1 MAALRTAL
9 GPRSPS
15 PPDTFARSRLLRS
28 AVCAA
33 ALLLLASCGSKDA
46 STFRLVAIAHPD
58 DKTQDG
64 IDRPLAKQLTR
75 AAIAEGLVS
84 FDEQGRVVPAL
95 ADRWI
100 VTDDGL
106 SYIFRLRDGEWR
118 DGEPLTAKS
127 AKAGLDAAIRA
138 QRSSPL
144 ALDLAAVDEIR
155 VMAGRV
161 VEIRLLRAQPY
172 FLQLLA
178 QPELGLLHAKQ
189 GDGPMALERR
199 GDVIRFLPIE
209 PSRLGLPQVPDW
221 ERRTRKLE
229 MSELP
234 AAKAVER
241 FNEGAADLVLGGHI
255 EDFPLTSSVGIL
267 RGTIQLDPV
276 IGLFG
281 LQVVRGTGFLA
292 DPQNR
297 EALALAID
305 RPALIA
311 PFGVSGW
318 SPATRLVSP
327 GLQGDLGTNAERWA
341 GQAMDER
348 RALAARRV
356 RDWVAAGSG
365 GRQREAAVPNPVKVP
380 KVTIWLP
387 AGPGSDILFE
397 RLASDFHAVGV
408 ASERART
415 IADADLRLI
424 DDVARYPRARW
435 FLNRLSC
442 AARRGLCDAEVDAIV
457 ADAAKV
463 TDDSQRSALLGE
475 AEARL
480 TQANLFIP
488 FGSPI
493 RWSLVRGN
501 VNGFA
506 SNAWAWHPL
515 MPLAWL
521 PR

>member
-1 MAALRTAL
+1 LRRVAL
-9 GPRSPS
+9 G
-15 PPDTFARSRLLRS
+15 
-28 AVCAA
+28 
-33 ALLLLASCGSKDA
+33 ALLFGLLASCGSQDP
-46 STFRLVAIAHPD
+46 STFRLVTIAQPD
-58 DKTQDG
+58 DVGERG
-64 IDRPLAKQLTR
+64 IDRPLATQLTR
-75 AAIAEGLVS
+75 ASIAEGLVS

-100 VTDDGL
+100 VTDDGQ

-127 AKAGLDAAIRA
+127 AKASLDAAIRA

-161 VEIRLLRAQPY
+161 IEIRLVRAQPY

-178 QPELGLLHAKQ
+178 QPELGLLHGKQ
-189 GDGPMALERR
+189 GDGPMTLERH
-199 GDVIRFLPIE
+199 GGVARFTPIE
-209 PSRLGLPQVPDW
+209 PSRLGLPEVPDW
-221 ERRTRKLE
+221 DRRTRKLE

-234 AAKAVER
+234 AGQAVAR
-241 FNEGAADLVLGGHI
+241 FNDGEADLVLGGHI
-255 EDFPLTSSVGIL
+255 EDFPVTSSVGIL

-281 LQVVRGTGFLA
+281 LQVVRGAGFLA
-292 DPQNR
+292 EAQNR

-318 SPATRLVSP
+318 SPATRLVAP
-327 GLQGDLGTNAERWA
+327 GLQGDLGTNGERWTD
-341 GQAMDER
+341 QSIEDR

-356 RDWVAAGSG
+356 RAWTAAGG
-365 GRQREAAVPNPVKVP
+365 AP
-380 KVTIWLP
+380 KVSIWLP

-397 RLASDFHAVGV
+397 RLASDFSSIGV
-408 ASERART
+408 TSARART
-415 IADADLRLI
+415 TSEADLRLV

-442 AARRGLCDAEVDAIV
+442 AARRGLCDAGIDAIV

-501 VNGFA
+501 VSGFA

-521 PR
+521 PK

>member
-1 MAALRTAL
+1 MMAAPRHALAKPFPARTGALRI
-9 GPRSPS
+9 
-15 PPDTFARSRLLRS
+15 LL
-28 AVCAA
+28 AA
-33 ALLLLASCGSKDA
+33 SALLLLGSCGSRNS
-46 STFRLVAIAHPD
+46 STFALAAITEPED
-58 DKTQDG
+58 GEQSGG
-64 IDRPLAKQLTR
+64 IDRPLAAQLTR
-75 AAIAEGLVS
+75 ASIAEGLVS

-100 VTDDGL
+100 VTDDGQ

-118 DGEPLTAKS
+118 NGEPLTARS
-127 AKAGLDAAIRA
+127 AKAALDAAIRA
-138 QRSSPL
+138 QRKTTL

-161 VEIRLLRAQPY
+161 IEIRMVRPMPY

-178 QPELGLLHAKQ
+178 QPELGLLNGKQ
-189 GDGPMALERR
+189 GDGPMSLERR
-199 GDVIRFLPIE
+199 GAVSQFTPID
-209 PSRLGLPQVPDW
+209 PTRLGLPEVPDW
-221 ERRTRKLE
+221 DRRARPLT
-229 MSELP
+229 MSALP
-234 AAKAVER
+234 ASDAVNL
-241 FNEGAADLVLGGHI
+241 FNEGKVDLVLGGRI
-255 EDFPLTSSVGIL
+255 QNFPLTSSVGIL

-276 IGLFG
+276 SGLFG
-281 LQVVRGTGFLA
+281 LQVVSDKGFLSTSR
-292 DPQNR
+292 NR

-305 RPALIA
+305 RPALMA

-318 SPATRLVSP
+318 TPATRLVAP
-327 GLQGDLGTNAERWA
+327 GLEGDLGTNGERWA
-341 GQAMDER
+341 DQSMDER
-348 RALAARRV
+348 RTAAASRV
-356 RDWVAAGSG
+356 KDWVAANG
-365 GRQREAAVPNPVKVP
+365 GRGAGAAPRVA
-380 KVTIWLP
+380 IWLP
-387 AGPGSDILFE
+387 AGPGADMLFD
-397 RLASDFHAVGV
+397 RLKRDFSTIGIAST
-408 ASERART
+408 RALT
-415 IADADLRLI
+415 LAKADLRLI

-442 AARRGLCDAEVDAIV
+442 IARRGLCDAEVDAIV
-457 ADAAKV
+457 AGASRV
-463 TDDSQRSALLGE
+463 IDDSQRSALLGE

-480 TQANLFIP
+480 TSANLFIP